1 MSLHDF
7 LWSDVHKFLKTFT
20 ASGAPFDGEDFEGD
34 ADAELAPSEYDD
46 EGMGA
51 VVAGLHVVCESSDE
65 GEDESLAHL
74 AALIR
79 VLYSAGQVPTWN
91 TLEWCFISTRWVLYT
106 KEYLVKNG
114 KQHRRRPYMA
124 GAVRSLHTPPHVA
137 GGACT

>member
-1 MSLHDF
+1 MGI
-7 LWSDVHKFLKTFT
+7 DVDPEPDPLETNEEEEET
-20 ASGAPFDGEDFEGD
+20 PFDGEDFEGD

-51 VVAGLHVVCESSDE
+51 VVAGLHVICESSDK

-79 VLYSAGQVPTWN
+79 VLYSAGQVPTRN
-91 TLEWCFISTRWVLYT
+91 TLEWRFISTRQVLYT
-106 KEYLVKNG
+106 KEYIVKSC
-114 KQHRRRPYMA
+114 KQRRRRPYMA
-124 GAVRSLHTPPHVA
+124 GAVQTLHTPPHVT